1 MKAQEESNNI
11 QERKVNLNNEGKI
24 IIMKENIRNKEYRFR
39 ANKEESNLIEERFK
53 ATEFQDISKYLRH
66 MATVGGVL
74 LEVDNKMI
82 KDIRNAV
89 QTASN
94 NINQI
99 ARRMNVTGRIYMDDV
114 EQLKA
119 ESSAM
124 REELQKITQM
134 LEMYA
139 DIEKSSRNYYWLEN

>member
-1 MKAQEESNNI
+1 MKD
-11 QERKVNLNNEGKI
+11 
-24 IIMKENIRNKEYRFR
+24 NIRNREYRFR
-39 ANKEESNLIEERFK
+39 ANKEESELIEERFK

-74 LEVDNKMI
+74 LEVDHKLM
-82 KDIRNAV
+82 KDVRNSV

-99 ARRMNVTGRIYMDDV
+99 ARRLNVTGRAYGDDV

-119 ESSAM
+119 DSAAM
-124 REELQKITQM
+124 REELQKITRM
-134 LEMYA
+134 LEA
-139 DIEKSSRNYYWLEN
+139 FSECEEHSRNNH

>member
-1 MKAQEESNNI
+1 M
-11 QERKVNLNNEGKI
+11 
-24 IIMKENIRNKEYRFR
+24 
-39 ANKEESNLIEERFK
+39 IEERFK

-74 LEVDNKMI
+74 LKIDNKMI

-99 ARRMNVTGRIYMDDV
+99 ARRMNVTSRIYMDDV
-114 EQLKA
+114 EQLNA

-124 REELQKITQM
+124 RQELQKITQM
-134 LEMYA
+134 LDAFSEC
-139 DIEKSSRNYYWLEN
+139 EKYSRNYYYLE

>member
-1 MKAQEESNNI
+1 MKDN
-11 QERKVNLNNEGKI
+11 V
-24 IIMKENIRNKEYRFR
+24 RNREYRFR
-39 ANKEESNLIEERFK
+39 ANKEESDLIEERFK

-74 LEVDNKMI
+74 LEVDHKLM
-82 KDIRNAV
+82 KEVRNSV

-99 ARRMNVTGRIYMDDV
+99 ARRMNVSGRLYETDI

-119 ESSAM
+119 DSAAM
-124 REELQKITQM
+124 REELQKITRM
-134 LEMYA
+134 LDAFSEC
-139 DIEKSSRNYYWLEN
+139 EEHSRNYCWCE

>member
-1 MKAQEESNNI
+1 MT
-11 QERKVNLNNEGKI
+11 
-24 IIMKENIRNKEYRFR
+24 MKENIRNKEYRFR
-39 ANKEESNLIEERFK
+39 ANKEESDMIEERFK

-66 MATVGGVL
+66 MATVGGVF
-74 LEVDNKMI
+74 LELDNNII
-82 KDIRNAV
+82 KDVRNAV

-124 REELQKITQM
+124 HEELQKITEM
-134 LEMYA
+134 LEVYV
-139 DIEKSSRNYYWLEN
+139 DIVKSCRGYNWIE

>member
-1 MKAQEESNNI
+1 MKG
-11 QERKVNLNNEGKI
+11 RLH
-24 IIMKENIRNKEYRFR
+24 MKDNIRNKEYRFR

-99 ARRMNVTGRIYMDDV
+99 ARRMNVTGRIYENDI
-114 EQLKA
+114 EQLK
-119 ESSAM
+119 SDTSVM
-124 REELQKITQM
+124 RQELQKITQM
-134 LEMYA
+134 LNAFSEC
-139 DIEKSSRNYYWLEN
+139 EKYSRNYYCLE

>member
-1 MKAQEESNNI
+1 
-11 QERKVNLNNEGKI
+11 
-24 IIMKENIRNKEYRFR
+24 
-39 ANKEESNLIEERFK
+39 
-53 ATEFQDISKYLRH
+53 

-99 ARRMNVTGRIYMDDV
+99 ARRINVTGRIYENDI
-114 EQLKA
+114 EQLK
-119 ESSAM
+119 SDTSVM
-124 REELQKITQM
+124 RQELQKITQM
-134 LEMYA
+134 LDAFSEC
-139 DIEKSSRNYYWLEN
+139 EKYSRNYYCHE